1 MAVSRQ
7 TKAKSLEE
15 LTGLFA
21 QAQSLVLAD
30 YEGLTVVQV
39 DQLRRKCREAG
50 VQYKVVKNRIA
61 KLAIQ
66 GTNKEPASKLF
77 KGTIAVAFSNE
88 DAAAPAKVLLEYKK
102 GLDKA
107 IQDKFKVRGA
117 VFEGQVVDAAGCR
130 AKTKLAQC
138 CSASSTHPP
147 RRWFASSPPVRRTS
161 SMSCRRARPNSKSRP
176 RNGTARIR
184 ESASGS
190 PPSHRLNIRRARRH
204 QTRRN
209 PRQA

>member
-88 DAAAPAKVLLEYKK
+88 DAAAPAKVLLDYKK

-117 VFEGQVVDAAGCR
+117 VFEGQVVDAAGVETLSKMPGKNEAR
-130 AKTKLAQC
+130 AMLLSVFNAPATGFVRVLNAVPQGLLNVLVAQKDKIGGGD
-138 CSASSTHPP
+138 AP
-147 RRWFASSPPVRRTS
+147 A
-161 SMSCRRARPNSKSRP
+161 A
-176 RNGTARIR
+176 
-184 ESASGS
+184 
-190 PPSHRLNIRRARRH
+190 
-204 QTRRN
+204 
-209 PRQA
+209 